1 MRQVNKLINVESIRL
16 VVCKDLGAGGSWLSN
31 DQVGARVIE
40 EHVVRKTGVPG
51 LNTVRTTETS
61 ISYKKMSAT
70 IKVTGS
76 AVRSNG
82 ILL

>member
-1 MRQVNKLINVESIRL
+1 MRQVNKLINVVSICL
-16 VVCKDLGAGGSWLSN
+16 VVRKDLDAGGSWLSN
-31 DQVGARVIE
+31 GQVGARVIE

-51 LNTVRTTETS
+51 LDTVRTTETS
-61 ISYKKMSAT
+61 ISYKEMSAT

-76 AVRSNG
+76 VVRSNG